1 MSSMKTILVTGATGQ
16 QGGAV
21 LRALLKRGFAVCALT
36 RDTASPKAAKL
47 KAQGVEVVAG
57 DLSDRASLDAAMRGA
72 HGAFSIQAI
81 GKKEGDEERQGIAVA
96 EAAAAAKVE
105 HLVYSSV
112 GGAERKTGIPHFD
125 SKFHIE
131 ERIRALGVPHTIL
144 RPVFFMEN
152 LGVPR
157 MARTIFLGMLY
168 AAMGP
173 KKPLQL
179 IAVDDIGELAAIAF
193 AEPEKYLGKAVEI
206 AGDELALPQI
216 QDAFRA
222 RTGRKERALPYPA
235 FMLGVLPFDLRTMIK
250 WFGSSG
256 YAADIPA
263 VRAIHP
269 GLMTLPQWLAKTPI
283 Q

>member
-1 MSSMKTILVTGATGQ
+1 MKTILVTGATGK

-21 LRALLKRGFAVCALT
+21 LRALQKRGFAVRAMT
-36 RDTASPKAAKL
+36 RETNSPKAAKL

-57 DLSDRASLDAAMRGA
+57 DLDDRASLDAAMRGA
-72 HGAFSIQAI
+72 HGAFSVQLM
-81 GKKEGDEERQGIAVA
+81 GEKESAQGIAVA

-125 SKFHIE
+125 SKFVIE
-131 ERIRALGVPHTIL
+131 ERVRALGLPHTIL

-152 LGVPR
+152 LATPR
-157 MARTIFLGMLY
+157 IARTIFLGMLY

-179 IAVDDIGELAAIAF
+179 IAVDDIGELAGIAF
-193 AEPEKYLGKAVEI
+193 AEREKYLGKAIEI
-206 AGDELALPQI
+206 AGDELPLPQI
-216 QDAFRA
+216 QAA
-222 RTGRKERALPYPA
+222 YLAKTGKKERALPFPA
-235 FMLGVLPFDLRTMIK
+235 FLLGAVPFDMRTMIK

-263 VRAIHP
+263 VRAIYP